1 MIKTKRL
8 HRAERIKLLLI
19 DNYVATILIIL
30 LVKVSSF
37 SFYYD
42 YKLFFC
48 MSHSFD

>member
-8 HRAERIKLLLI
+8 HRAEGIKLLLI

-30 LVKVSSF
+30 LSKSF
-37 SFYYD
+37 Q
-42 YKLFFC
+42 LQLLLGLQIIFC

>member
-8 HRAERIKLLLI
+8 HRAKGIKLLLI

-42 YKLFFC
+42 YKLFFV
-48 MSHSFD
+48 